1 MKNTKHSLGW
11 HTIRDLKRKNNTKTA
26 IIVIL
31 SMLCVV
37 SVVWSL
43 IGGR

>member
-11 HTIRDLKRKNNTKTA
+11 HTVRDLKRKNNIKTA

-31 SMLCVV
+31 SLLCVA
-37 SVVWSL
+37 SVAWSF

>member
-11 HTIRDLKRKNNTKTA
+11 HMIRDLKRKNNIKTA

-31 SMLCVV
+31 SMLCVA
-37 SVVWSL
+37 SVVWSF